1 MEVLKEQEEGGNFS
15 ISLLELRHPHSLY
28 LLYSLPHIGTELLLK
43 AGETQKGTNT
53 HVFLV
58 LTLYGIS
65 SK

>member
-15 ISLLELRHPHSLY
+15 ISLFELKHPHSLH
-28 LLYSLPHIGTELLLK
+28 LLYSLSHIGTELLLK
-43 AGETQKGTNT
+43 AGETQNGTNT

-58 LTLYGIS
+58 LTLFGIS